1 MKFAAPLISGTLIK
15 RYRRSLADVK
25 LDNGSIVTAHSPS
38 LGSMAGCSDP
48 GRTVLLSDSGDTS
61 RRHPLTWELIDVDGT
76 WVGVNPGMA
85 RKIAR
90 EAIMDGAIP
99 SLHNYEIQ
107 SEATYGKTRKI
118 DLILQSME
126 QNCFINIHNVTW
138 VQEGVALFPDAV
150 SESPKKSL
158 YELTEI
164 AGQGHRAVAF
174 FLVQRGDCEI
184 FKPAEQIDRDYLK
197 AILKAQ
203 SAGVEITVY
212 RAAVTPHEI
221 TLGVPLPHS
230 LE

>member
-1 MKFAAPLISGTLIK
+1 MTL
-15 RYRRSLADVK
+15 
-25 LDNGSIVTAHSPS
+25 H
-38 LGSMAGCSDP
+38 
-48 GRTVLLSDSGDTS
+48 
-61 RRHPLTWELIDVDGT
+61 
-76 WVGVNPGMA
+76 
-85 RKIAR
+85 
-90 EAIMDGAIP
+90 
-99 SLHNYEIQ
+99 
-107 SEATYGKTRKI
+107 KTI
-118 DLILQSME
+118 GL
-126 QNCFINIHNVTW
+126 V
-138 VQEGVALFPDAV
+138 PDAV

-203 SAGVEITVY
+203 SAGVEIIVY
-212 RAAVTPHEI
+212 RAAVTPQEI